1 MSLMSK
7 YLALEI
13 AHEAAPLLLY
23 PNPGILTTAALFFAT
38 LAESINTGM
47 RFCFCLSVRRT
58 TSGVAEN
65 MAPFLYLFI
74 WNPVTIFIRRAMFYV
89 ET

>member
-23 PNPGILTTAALFFAT
+23 PNPGILTTAAEFFAT

-47 RFCFCLSVRRT
+47 DT
-58 TSGVAEN
+58 NDSGH
-65 MAPFLYLFI
+65 FLFRGHRKVI
-74 WNPVTIFIRRAMFYV
+74 SCPK
-89 ET
+89 

>member
-13 AHEAAPLLLY
+13 AHEAVPLLLY

-47 RFCFCLSVRRT
+47 RFCFFFVSPKIWCLFVSVYK
-58 TSGVAEN
+58 E
-65 MAPFLYLFI
+65 P
-74 WNPVTIFIRRAMFYV
+74 
-89 ET
+89 

>member
-47 RFCFCLSVRRT
+47 SFST
-58 TSGVAEN
+58 
-65 MAPFLYLFI
+65 FLVMRSSI
-74 WNPVTIFIRRAMFYV
+74 CRQAAR
-89 ET
+89 

>member
-1 MSLMSK
+1 MSK

-47 RFCFCLSVRRT
+47 SPDTLLRH
-58 TSGVAEN
+58 
-65 MAPFLYLFI
+65 FL
-74 WNPVTIFIRRAMFYV
+74 PQ
-89 ET
+89 ED

>member
-47 RFCFCLSVRRT
+47 SRFV
-58 TSGVAEN
+58 N
-65 MAPFLYLFI
+65 FL
-74 WNPVTIFIRRAMFYV
+74 PR
-89 ET
+89 

>member
-47 RFCFCLSVRRT
+47 RFCFFVIRNPD
-58 TSGVAEN
+58 A
-65 MAPFLYLFI
+65 LFI
-74 WNPVTIFIRRAMFYV
+74 RPVMLYMKT
-89 ET
+89 

>member
-47 RFCFCLSVRRT
+47 SFS
-58 TSGVAEN
+58 
-65 MAPFLYLFI
+65 
-74 WNPVTIFIRRAMFYV
+74 IFPMMGSSISRQKAQ
-89 ET
+89 

>member
-1 MSLMSK
+1 MSK

-47 RFCFCLSVRRT
+47 RFYIFFVSSKIWCLFVSVYK
-58 TSGVAEN
+58 E
-65 MAPFLYLFI
+65 P
-74 WNPVTIFIRRAMFYV
+74 
-89 ET
+89 